1 VRHILIILSLF
12 LFSLTVI
19 SCRNS
24 SKTATTDNETTN
36 NELIGN
42 NNNSILS
49 GSRIGNGEDY
59 NSDLSK
65 SVRISVKNSGVFSY
79 KTPYCGRYSSSS
91 GSFKCIIPIIN
102 LSKDPRCWISMRSIK
117 YYDSSNNILDDGFL
131 DFSYVQG
138 SIGVIKYGSGNMNL
152 SSCLTFGETGYV
164 SHGLI
169 AGINGSGWTLYTDL
183 YKIVVSEIESS
194 SSESIKISDPSIQIK
209 PLSYST
215 SGTYKSPTIRVKN
228 SSEINI
234 VTTVSK
240 MFLLD
245 SYNNPIYEWSIYPQ
259 GSGSTSSNSYK
270 YFKPNNFFYDGSR
283 YKILVFINVKN

>member
-1 VRHILIILSLF
+1 MKKFLFFILISS
-12 LFSLTVI
+12 FSLTVI

-24 SKTATTDNETTN
+24 NKNSSTDNETTN

-49 GSRIGNGEDY
+49 GSRIGSGEDY

-79 KTPYCGRYSSSS
+79 QTPYCGRVSTETE
-91 GSFKCIIPIIN
+91 SFRCVTPIRN
-102 LSKDPRCWISMRSIK
+102 LSRYPSCLISMRSIK
-117 YYDSSNNILDDGFL
+117 YYDSSNNILDDGSF
-131 DFSYVQG
+131 DYSYVQG

-164 SHGLI
+164 EHGLST
-169 AGINGSGWTLYTDL
+169 GRNGSGWTLYTDL
-183 YKIVVSEIESS
+183 YKIVVSEIKSS

-215 SGTYKSPTIRVKN
+215 SGTYKSPTITVKN
-228 SSEINI
+228 YSEIDI
-234 VTTVSK
+234 VTKDSRIYV
-240 MFLLD
+240 LD
-245 SYNNPIYEWSIYPQ
+245 SYNRPIYSWSLYPQ
-259 GSGSTSSNSYK
+259 GSGSISSNSSK
-270 YFKPNNFFYDGSR
+270 QFKLNNFDYTGSR
-283 YKILVFINVKN
+283 FKIHVFINVKN